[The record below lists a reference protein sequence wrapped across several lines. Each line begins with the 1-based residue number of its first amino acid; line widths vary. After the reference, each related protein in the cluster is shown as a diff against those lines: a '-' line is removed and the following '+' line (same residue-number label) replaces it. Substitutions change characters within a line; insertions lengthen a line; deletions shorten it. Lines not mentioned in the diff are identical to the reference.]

1 MNNLLIDIGINLV
14 NRQFKNDAESVIKKA
29 VDAGVYRMILTGT
42 SVSNSEQSAVLA
54 WQYPGQLF
62 STAGIHPHDAK
73 HFDGQSI
80 ARLRALLQQ
89 PQVVSVGEC
98 GLDFDRNFSP
108 RPTQEQCFEAQLQL
122 AIETQKPLF
131 LHERDAFERFVGIMN
146 HYLPALPLAV
156 VHCFTGTLAEAKTY
170 LDKGFYL
177 GFTGAITD
185 ARRFSH
191 LEEVVKYVP
200 LDRLMIETD
209 APFMLPK
216 NVPGNL
222 LARGIERRNEPAFLP
237 FVAEKIAY
245 IKGINVSEITEYT
258 TQNANRFFRLP

>member
-1 MNNLLIDIGINLV
+1 MNKQFIDIGINLI
-14 NRQFKNDAESVIKKA
+14 NRQFKAGTAAVIQKA
-29 VDAGVYRMILTGT
+29 LDAGVYRMILTGT
-42 SVSNSEQSAVLA
+42 SISNSEQSAALA
-54 WQYPGQLF
+54 GQYPGQLF

-73 HFDGQSI
+73 HFDGQCI

-89 PQVVSVGEC
+89 PQVVSAGEC
-98 GLDFDRNFSP
+98 GLDFDRDFSP
-108 RPTQEQCFEAQLQL
+108 RPMQEQCFEAQLQL

-131 LHERDAFERFVGIMN
+131 LHERAAFERFVSITDN
-146 HYLPALPLAV
+146 FLPALPAAV

-185 ARRFSH
+185 GRRFAH

-200 LDRLMIETD
+200 LDRLLLETD

-216 NVPGNL
+216 NVPNNL
-222 LARGIERRNEPAFLP
+222 LAKGMERRNEPAFLP
-237 FVAEKIAY
+237 FVANTVAQ
-245 IKGINVSEITEYT
+245 IKGINASEIMECT
-258 TQNANRFFRLP
+258 TQNANRFFGLP

>member
-1 MNNLLIDIGINLV
+1 MNNPLVDIGINLI
-14 NRQFKNDAESVIKKA
+14 NRQFKNDAVAVIQKA
-29 VDAGVYRMILTGT
+29 LDAGVYRMLLTGT
-42 SVSNSEQSAVLA
+42 SVSNSEQSAALA
-54 WQYPGQLF
+54 QKYGGQLF

-73 HFDGQSI
+73 HFDGSSI
-80 ARLRALLQQ
+80 AKLKLLLQQ

-98 GLDFDRNFSP
+98 GLDFDRDFSP
-108 RPTQEQCFEAQLQL
+108 RPIQEQCFEAQLQL

-131 LHERDAFERFVGIMN
+131 LHERAAFDRFVGIMDN
-146 HYLPALPLAV
+146 CLPALPAAV

-185 ARRFSH
+185 ARRFAH

-216 NVPGNL
+216 NVPGPQ
-222 LARGIERRNEPAFLP
+222 LARGHERRNEPAFLP
-237 FVAEKIAY
+237 YVAEKVADIRKTTPAEIARCT
-245 IKGINVSEITEYT
+245 SE
-258 TQNANRFFRLP
+258 NANRFFGLP